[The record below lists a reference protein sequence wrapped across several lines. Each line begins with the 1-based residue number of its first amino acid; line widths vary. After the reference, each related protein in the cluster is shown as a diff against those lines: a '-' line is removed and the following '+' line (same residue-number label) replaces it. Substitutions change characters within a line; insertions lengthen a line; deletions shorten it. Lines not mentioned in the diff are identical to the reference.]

1 MCVIEFSPRIETRRL
16 VLRAPDIT
24 DAPRL
29 AALMN
34 DHDIARMTSRVPH
47 PYGLADAEEHVARS
61 QACDPRTHREF
72 LVELEDE
79 GVVGGLGLFPSDHG
93 FTEVGYWIGKAWQG
107 RGLATEALSGALA
120 WASTDWRRKLVVAGH
135 FADNPASGEVL
146 CKAGFLYTGE
156 RKPLPSKAR
165 GEPALARMMVWL
177 A

>member
-16 VLRAPDIT
+16 ILRAPDIT

-34 DHDIARMTSRVPH
+34 DRDIARMTSRVPH
-47 PYGLADAEEHVARS
+47 PYGLADAEDHVARC
-61 QACDPRTHREF
+61 QASDPRTKRDF
-72 LVELEDE
+72 LIELEDE
-79 GVVGGLGLFPSDHG
+79 GVVGGLGLFPSDAGH
-93 FTEVGYWIGKAWQG
+93 TEVGYWIGKGWQG
-107 RGLATEALSGALA
+107 RGLATEALSSALA

-165 GEPALARMMVWL
+165 AEPAEARMMIWL

>member
-16 VLRAPDIT
+16 ALRAPDIT

-29 AALMN
+29 AALM
-34 DHDIARMTSRVPH
+34 DDYDIARMTSQVPH
-47 PYGLADAEEHVARS
+47 PYSLAAAEDHVARS
-61 QACDPRTHREF
+61 HAGDPRSHREF
-72 LVELEDE
+72 MIELEDE
-79 GVVGGLGLFPSDHG
+79 GVIGGLGLFPSEGGH
-93 FTEVGYWIGKAWQG
+93 TEVGYWIGKAWWG
-107 RGLATEALSGALA
+107 RGFATEALQGVLG
-120 WASTDWRRKLVVAGH
+120 WAASDWRRKVVVAGH

-165 GEPALARMMVWL
+165 GEPVEARMMVWL